1 MTVFSSRSP
10 CNKTTDL
17 DLFPDP
23 RPSSATSPPAS
34 RISAPA
40 SPSWVPKL
48 NLNALLH
55 GVDENQKGETEVQI
69 QGVNENK
76 ERETGVQVQGVVSG
90 GRHLYKKDGVDIWIE
105 YVPSTAT
112 WQVKPGRDRGKD
124 TCWMHSI
131 GQAREAGVEEVKG
144 GWAVGGE
151 DFFHVQAGVT
161 VARHAAAVL
170 VSGATGPHSE
180 NINGLYRPMEGEASM
195 GRPEYK
201 KVEVQREHDEA
212 AATLARKLME
222 KQMALHDA
230 QVSSMGDAAHG
241 THVYVCNV

>member
-10 CNKTTDL
+10 YNQTTDL
-17 DLFPDP
+17 DLCPDL
-23 RPSSATSPPAS
+23 RPSSTTSPPAS
-34 RISAPA
+34 RTSAPA

-55 GVDENQKGETEVQI
+55 GVDENQKGGTEVQI
-69 QGVNENK
+69 QGVDENK
-76 ERETGVQVQGVVSG
+76 ETQTEVQVQGEVSG
-90 GRHLYKKDGVDIWIE
+90 GRHVYKKDGADIWIE

-131 GQAREAGVEEVKG
+131 GQAREARVEEVKG

-151 DFFHVQAGVT
+151 DVFHVQAGVT
-161 VARHAAAVL
+161 VVRHAAAVL

-180 NINGLYRPMEGEASM
+180 SINGLYRPMEGEASR
-195 GRPEYK
+195 GRPVYK
-201 KVEVQREHDEA
+201 KDEVQREHDEA
-212 AATLARKLME
+212 AATLARKLVE
-222 KQMALHDA
+222 KQMALQDPK
-230 QVSSMGDAAHG
+230 VS
-241 THVYVCNV
+241 V